1 MCGCELDSFCVW
13 RVLQC
18 CLMSLLSEKSRCAAV
33 APEKYCDGSFFLL
46 CLLPRGHPIQAGV
59 LLVNVLRTERLGA
72 VDTWVRVL
80 GAQARA
86 LGIVH
91 CVPSRRAEWGLS
103 SLLFLQK
110 AFGQNGCTQ
119 APCDRWACFSRPR
132 SRGQSP
138 DCPLLCIPLFHPR
151 CFPESLH

>member
-1 MCGCELDSFCVW
+1 MCRCELDSFCVW

-46 CLLPRGHPIQAGV
+46 CLLPWGHPIQAGV
-59 LLVNVLRTERLGA
+59 LSVSVLSTERPGA
-72 VDTWVRVL
+72 VDTWVCVL

-91 CVPSRRAEWGLS
+91 CVPSRRAE
-103 SLLFLQK
+103 
-110 AFGQNGCTQ
+110 
-119 APCDRWACFSRPR
+119 
-132 SRGQSP
+132 
-138 DCPLLCIPLFHPR
+138 
-151 CFPESLH
+151 